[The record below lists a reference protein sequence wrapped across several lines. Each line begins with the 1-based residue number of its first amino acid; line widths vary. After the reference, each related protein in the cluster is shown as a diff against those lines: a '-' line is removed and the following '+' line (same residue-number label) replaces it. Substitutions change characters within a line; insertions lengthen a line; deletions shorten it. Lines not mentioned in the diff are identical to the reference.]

1 MSTTLKDAVNSIKT
15 LSSAIKLKKKTS
27 DELLG
32 KYEGIISKE
41 KTSTEFLRDLRST
54 LFGKIKE

>member
-1 MSTTLKDAVNSIKT
+1 MSTTLKDAINSIKT
-15 LSSAIKLKKKTS
+15 LSSVTKTNKKTS

-32 KYEGIISKE
+32 KYEGIIPKG
-41 KTSTEFLRDLRST
+41 KTSTEFIRDIRGD